1 MHTEI
6 NQTAEKLL
14 FSVKEFCQM
23 VGIGRTTF
31 YQELKNGRVKA
42 KKLGRSTLIPKSEL
56 ERFIKELPDVR

>member
-1 MHTEI
+1 MHTETS
-6 NQTAEKLL
+6 QVTGKLL

-31 YQELKNGRVKA
+31 YQELKNGRIRA